1 MFRQF
6 AKDTSFNIVQQAWA
20 LVIGL
25 LNSVVLARGLG
36 TEDRGIYA
44 VVMLVAGVV
53 ILLINAGLEPAII
66 YFVAQ
71 DSGRVDAIFYNGLWL
86 TVALTLIGCTASFVI
101 MGLFHTALFPNIPLG
116 DLLLSLLI
124 IPTSIVASNMEAVYR
139 GLQDFRTYSL
149 IEITTQPIILVF
161 GLVLIGMLKLGVAGA
176 VVALLVRYIV
186 VIAVVW
192 WLLHRRK
199 VGGKGQLEPKLMQDL
214 IRYSLKAYIYNVSVF
229 MNQRMDVL
237 LLNLFRTNPA
247 LIGIYDVAVM
257 LGERFWTL
265 TRAVSI
271 VVFSRI
277 AALEDAVDR
286 NRLTSAV
293 SRYVLWVTLIGGGI
307 LYVLADWLITGIYG
321 TEFAGS
327 ALALRLLLPG
337 IILFGVSFVLAND
350 ISGRGQPH
358 RIVMQ
363 SFTGLVVNL
372 VVNLWLIPQL
382 SFAGAA
388 LASSVSY
395 SLIAILTTYSY
406 SRLTGVHWRM
416 LVLPSRDDLL
426 LWRRIVAR
434 FQKNHI
440 ASPKN

>member
-6 AKDTSFNIVQQAWA
+6 ARDTSFNVVQQVWA

-53 ILLINAGLEPAII
+53 ILFVNAGLEPAII

-71 DSGRVDAIFYNGLWL
+71 DADRTHAVLYNGLLL
-86 TVALTLIGCTASFVI
+86 TVVMTLAGCIASFLI
-101 MGLFHTALFPNIPLG
+101 IWLFHGTMFPSIPLA
-116 DLLLSLLI
+116 DLLLSLFI
-124 IPTSIVASNMEAVYR
+124 IPTSILASNLQAIYR

-149 IEITTQPIILVF
+149 IEMFTQPIILVV
-161 GLVLIGMLKLGVAGA
+161 GLILVTGLGLGVVGA
-176 VVALLVRYIV
+176 VAALLVRYLV
-186 VIAVVW
+186 VISLVW
-192 WLLHRRK
+192 WLLSRHTM
-199 VGGKGQLEPKLMQDL
+199 GGRGQLEPLLMRDL
-214 IRYSLKAYIYNVSVF
+214 LTYSLRAYVYNVSVF
-229 MNQRMDVL
+229 MNQRIDVL
-237 LLNLFRTNPA
+237 LLNLLRTNPA

-277 AALEDAVDR
+277 AALEDPLAR
-286 NRLTSAV
+286 NHLTSIV
-293 SRYVLWVTLIGGGI
+293 CRYVLWITLIGGGM
-307 LYVLADWLITGIYG
+307 LFLMADWLIIGIYG
-321 TEFAGS
+321 NEFAGS

-337 IILFGVSFVLAND
+337 VILFGVSFVLAND

-358 RIVMQ
+358 RIVIQ
-363 SFTGLVVNL
+363 SFTGLVVNVL
-372 VVNLWLIPQL
+372 INLWLIPQL

-388 LASSVSY
+388 FASSVSY
-395 SLIAILTTYSY
+395 SLIAILTVYSY

-416 LVLPSRDDLL
+416 LVLPSRDDLI
-426 LWRRIVAR
+426 LWRRIIDR
-434 FQKNHI
+434 LRQRT
-440 ASPKN
+440 